1 MVRVNLNDDEIVE
14 RVYQRY
20 QDGTF
25 PLNEQ
30 GVSFLLGYHL
40 SQDSQSTVGFELG
53 VFGSLE
59 ASFSPDLD
67 VIVADDELVG
77 YEVKGYRSDNRK
89 VSKGQLYKGLG
100 QAVTLLNQPI
110 AIDGGALSKVSLV
123 YPEKAE
129 FNKSNWQWKQNFIDS
144 VKETPVGLATV
155 GTDGVNTVVEPS
167 KNPFYTPSI
176 QSDLLT
182 TLRDQATG
190 MDRRH
195 PENGLRNL
203 ALEIEK
209 DNKKR
214 SN

>member
-1 MVRVNLNDDEIVE
+1 MVRININNDEIVE
-14 RVYQRY
+14 RVYQQY

-25 PLNEQ
+25 PLNER

-40 SQDSQSTVGFELG
+40 SKDSESTVGFEVG

-67 VIVADDELVG
+67 VIVADDELIG

-123 YPEKAE
+123 YPEQAE

-155 GTDGVNTVVEPS
+155 GTDGVDTVVEPS
-167 KNPFYTPSI
+167 NNPFYTPSI

-182 TLRDQATG
+182 TLRDQTTG

-195 PENGLRNL
+195 PEKGLRNL

-209 DNKKR
+209 DNTTR